1 MAIGVTTQSLIVFT
15 TNTPNNIYRAIYP
28 TRNTTYHHPSQC
40 PPYGP
45 ATRRSNLSPPFQSP
59 RTTTSAYPYPHPPP
73 SSTTGQPI
81 RTRPPNLRPNPKP
94 TKPYNASSYHT
105 QLPSP
110 DTEPATFTIANR
122 YPQWR
127 SAMADEYSALMR
139 NGTWTLVPRVPNSNV
154 IDSKWVYKLK
164 RDQTGAIKRYKARL
178 VAKGFRQQP
187 GIDYQETFSPVV
199 KSTTIRVV
207 LSLAVTHKWS
217 LRQLD
222 VQNAFLHGDLNETV
236 YLQQPPGF
244 VDPAKPDHVCLLHKS
259 LYGLKQAPR
268 AWFHRLSTVLHSLGF
283 QGSKTD
289 PCSFTPTG
297 ALFLISQGPDMP
309 LSQKKYILEL
319 LQRAGLSNA
328 KPVSSPM
335 TTTANL
341 ALGDSATFADPV
353 KYRQIVGALQ
363 YVTLS
368 RPDITFG
375 VNKVCQFMHSPT
387 ENHWTAVKRI
397 LRYLQ
402 GTADYGLRLIHDS
415 GTILHAYTDSAYN
428 SLTGFS
434 DADWA
439 GCPDDRRSTGGYA
452 IYLGSNLVSLS
463 ARKQRTVSRS
473 STESEYKALADT
485 VAELTWLQTL
495 LRELQVPVK
504 SVPTLW
510 CDNLG
515 ATYLSANPVFH
526 ARTKHVEVDFHF
538 VREMVAQRK
547 LSVQFISTDD
557 QIADVFT
564 KPLPSQRFLLLRS
577 KLQVASRP

>member
-1 MAIGVTTQSLIVFT
+1 
-15 TNTPNNIYRAIYP
+15 
-28 TRNTTYHHPSQC
+28 
-40 PPYGP
+40 
-45 ATRRSNLSPPFQSP
+45 
-59 RTTTSAYPYPHPPP
+59 
-73 SSTTGQPI
+73 
-81 RTRPPNLRPNPKP
+81 
-94 TKPYNASSYHT
+94 
-105 QLPSP
+105 
-110 DTEPATFTIANR
+110 
-122 YPQWR
+122 
-127 SAMADEYSALMR
+127 MADEFSALMR

-154 IDSKWVYKLK
+154 VDSKWVFTLK

-178 VAKGFRQQP
+178 VVKGFRQQP

-207 LSLAVTHKWS
+207 LSLAVTQKWS

-222 VQNAFLHGDLNETV
+222 VQNAFLHGDLQETV
-236 YLQQPPGF
+236 YLKQPPGF
-244 VDPAKPDHVCLLHKS
+244 VDQPTPIMFAYFTNP
-259 LYGLKQAPR
+259 PR
-268 AWFHRLSTVLHSLGF
+268 AWFHRLSTVLHTLGF
-283 QGSKTD
+283 QGSKTN
-289 PCSFTPTG
+289 PS
-297 ALFLISQGPDMP
+297 LFIYSHRGTILYMLVYVDDILLTRNNPEAIDKVVQR
-309 LSQKKYILEL
+309 LSQSFATQDMGSLSYFLGIEVTNQGYDMILSQRKYILDL

-341 ALGDSATFADPV
+341 ALGDSVMLADP
-353 KYRQIVGALQ
+353 

-368 RPDITFG
+368 RLDITFA

-387 ENHWTAVKRI
+387 ENHWSAVKRI

-402 GTADYGLRLIHDS
+402 GTADYGLRIMHDS
-415 GTILHAYTDSAYN
+415 ETILHAYTDSAYN
-428 SLTGFS
+428 SLTGFF

-439 GCPDDRRSTGGYA
+439 GFPDDRRSTGGYA
-452 IYLGSNLVSLS
+452 IYLGSNL
-463 ARKQRTVSRS
+463 TVSRS

-485 VAELTWLQTL
+485 IAELTWLQTL
-495 LRELQVPVK
+495 LRELRVPVK
-504 SVPTLW
+504 SVPNLW

-564 KPLPSQRFLLLRS
+564 KPLPLQRFLLLRS
-577 KLQVASRP
+577 KLQS